1 MRVLQGITALIA
13 ANILRGTD
21 FAAMERGSAEHYHA
35 MIEAIRCGSPLL
47 SSPLIA
53 LIDLFCTHT
62 HTELIQHLISEIV
75 LTIRA
80 SIPGRVACDYL
91 RLEALVL

>member
-1 MRVLQGITALIA
+1 
-13 ANILRGTD
+13 
-21 FAAMERGSAEHYHA
+21 MERGSAEHYHA

-53 LIDLFCTHT
+53 LIALIDLFCTHT
-62 HTELIQHLISEIV
+62 HTELIQHLISEIA